1 MKKPN
6 TFIIEDNS
14 TKLAKTLGVKSVEYT
29 SNILTD
35 DVIDEWL
42 RKTVFGINPNIEKL
56 IIPVRLGY
64 DDADYMGLRI
74 GLHIRLSRSLGDK
87 RFIPLIFVSVG
98 ESKET
103 ILGSQIERKR
113 LLSSILLFAKG
124 CTVVD
129 FFDLEDVISGFNEAI
144 DKDTLRN
151 DLLKR
156 LLISDERLQGHQ
168 LANEWGVFRLAKFA
182 GIELTSIK
190 LPTDLFFK
198 YQFSKAGQDIQPHGN
213 RSIGLQKKGC
223 NALLIDDYADKG
235 WKEVLEHILK
245 SHINLHSSKLEVLT
259 TFEAADTFQDYES
272 KDLVFLDLRLKP
284 EEDRASELLQQKDLS
299 GMKLLRKIKDINKG
313 IQVIVLTAS
322 NKAWNMKAL
331 LDAGADGYFI
341 KESPEIPVSDDASK
355 ANYENLVRTIKE
367 AFERR
372 YLRDVF
378 REIKALQKKLDA
390 LNSSNTYSSDFSD
403 KIKSQLDVAFDM
415 HYHAKSKDQFAFAY
429 ITLYMILESIN
440 NELINHTGE
449 KGNKEWFVG
458 SEKLK
463 NWEWDKANE
472 KYQINA
478 DLEYVTENKPPEWK
492 KMAGLYFQ
500 KWTGT
505 DHYFVVGLYRQITKR
520 NGFVHNDK
528 TILDLQDGSGKY
540 VNHDIY
546 IPEGFRKLFDSIKT
560 ILDYL

>member
-1 MKKPN
+1 MN
-6 TFIIEDNS
+6 DQIAIIEESDQS
-14 TKLAKTLGVKSVEYT
+14 FVEKFGFIKITYLQD
-29 SNILTD
+29 ITD
-35 DVIDEWL
+35 QKIDEWV
-42 RKTVFGINPNIEKL
+42 RHIFSKNPTIEKI
-56 IIPVRLGY
+56 IIPVRLGK
-64 DDADYMGLRI
+64 DDSDYTGLRV
-74 GLHIRLSRSLGDK
+74 GLHIRLTKDLK
-87 RFIPLIFVSVG
+87 EKQLIPIIFISEQTKSEVIG
-98 ESKET
+98 NQIENNKEKTGT
-103 ILGSQIERKR
+103 ILFTPGTK
-113 LLSSILLFAKG
+113 LVSS
-124 CTVVD
+124 
-129 FFDLEDVISGFNEAI
+129 FDIQSAAENFNKTISEQE
-144 DKDTLRN
+144 
-151 DLLKR
+151 LKNQVLPK
-156 LLISDERLQGHQ
+156 LLIANQREQGHQ

-198 YQFSKAGQDIQPHGN
+198 YQFSRTGQDIQPHGN

-284 EEDRASELLQQKDLS
+284 EEDRASEMLPLEDLS
-299 GMKLLRKIKDINKG
+299 GMKLLRKIKDINNG
-313 IQVIVLTAS
+313 IQVIILTAS

-341 KESPEIPVSDDASK
+341 KESPEVSVSDDASK
-355 ANYENLVRTIKE
+355 ANYESLVRAIKE

-378 REIKALQKKLDA
+378 REIKAFQKKLDA
-390 LNSSNTYSSDFSD
+390 LNSSDTYSFGFLDE
-403 KIKSQLDVAFDM
+403 IKNQLDIAFDM

-449 KGNKEWFVG
+449 KEKKEWFVG

-463 NWEWDKANE
+463 NWEWDKTNE
-472 KYQINA
+472 KYQVNA
-478 DLEYVTENKPPEWK
+478 DLEYVTGNKPPEWK

-505 DHYFVVGLYRQITKR
+505 DHCFVVDLYRQITKR

-528 TILDLQDGSGKY
+528 TILDFQDGSGKY
-540 VNHDIY
+540 VNRDIY

-560 ILDYL
+560 ILGYL

>member
-1 MKKPN
+1 MN
-6 TFIIEDNS
+6 DQIAIIEESDQS
-14 TKLAKTLGVKSVEYT
+14 FAEKFGFIKITYLQDITGQK
-29 SNILTD
+29 
-35 DVIDEWL
+35 IDEWV
-42 RKTVFGINPNIEKL
+42 RHIFFKHPTIEKI
-56 IIPVRLGY
+56 IIPVRLGK
-64 DDADYMGLRI
+64 DDSDYTGLRV
-74 GLHIRLSRSLGDK
+74 GLHIRLTKGLK
-87 RFIPLIFVSVG
+87 EKQLIPIIFISEQTKSEVIG
-98 ESKET
+98 N
-103 ILGSQIERKR
+103 QIENNKEKTGAI
-113 LLSSILLFAKG
+113 LFTPGTKLVSS
-124 CTVVD
+124 
-129 FFDLEDVISGFNEAI
+129 FDIPSAAENFNKTISEQE
-144 DKDTLRN
+144 
-151 DLLKR
+151 LKSQVLPK
-156 LLISDERLQGHQ
+156 LLITNQREQGHQ

-182 GIELTSIK
+182 GVELTSIK

-198 YQFSKAGQDIQPHGN
+198 YQFSRTGQDIQPHGN

-223 NALLIDDYADKG
+223 NALLIDDYANEG
-235 WKEVLEHILK
+235 WREVLEHILK

-259 TFEAADTFQDYES
+259 TFETADTFKGYES

-284 EEDRASELLQQKDLS
+284 EEDRASEMLPLEDLS
-299 GMKLLRKIKDINKG
+299 GLKLLHKIKGINKG

-341 KESPEIPVSDDASK
+341 KESPEVPVSDDASK
-355 ANYENLVRTIKE
+355 ANYESLVRAIKE

-378 REIKALQKKLDA
+378 REIKALQKNLDA
-390 LNSSNTYSSDFSD
+390 LNSSNIYSSGFLGE
-403 KIKSQLDVAFDM
+403 IKSQLDVAFDM

-429 ITLYMILESIN
+429 ITLYMIIETIN

-449 KGNKEWFVG
+449 KENKEWFAG

-463 NWEWDKANE
+463 NWEWDKTNQ
-472 KYQINA
+472 KYQVNA
-478 DLEYVTENKPPEWK
+478 DLEYVTGNKPPEWK

-500 KWTGT
+500 KWAGT
-505 DHYFVVGLYRQITKR
+505 DHHFVVDLYRQITKR

-528 TILDLQDGSGKY
+528 VILDHQDRSGKY

-546 IPEGFRKLFDSIKT
+546 IPEGFWKLFDSIKT

>member
-1 MKKPN
+1 MN
-6 TFIIEDNS
+6 DQIAIIEESDQS
-14 TKLAKTLGVKSVEYT
+14 FAEKFGFIKITYLQD
-29 SNILTD
+29 ITD
-35 DVIDEWL
+35 QKIDEWT
-42 RKTVFGINPNIEKL
+42 RHIFSKHPAIEKI
-56 IIPVRLGY
+56 IIPVRLGK
-64 DDADYMGLRI
+64 DDSDYTGLRV
-74 GLHIRLSRSLGDK
+74 GLHIRLTKDLK
-87 RFIPLIFVSVG
+87 EKQLIPIIFISEQTKSEVIG
-98 ESKET
+98 N
-103 ILGSQIERKR
+103 QIENNKEKTGAI
-113 LLSSILLFAKG
+113 LFTPGTKLVSS
-124 CTVVD
+124 
-129 FFDLEDVISGFNEAI
+129 FDIQSATKNFNKTISEQE
-144 DKDTLRN
+144 
-151 DLLKR
+151 LKSQVLPK
-156 LLISDERLQGHQ
+156 LLISNQREQGHQ

-182 GIELTSIK
+182 GIKLESIK

-198 YQFSKAGQDIQPHGN
+198 YQFSKTDLDIQPHGN
-213 RSIGLQKKGC
+213 RSIGLQNKGC

-259 TFEAADTFQDYES
+259 TFEAAVTFQEYES

-284 EEDRASELLQQKDLS
+284 EEDRASEMLPLEDLS
-299 GMKLLRKIKDINKG
+299 GMKLLRRIKAINKG

-341 KESPEIPVSDDASK
+341 KESPEVPVSDDASK
-355 ANYENLVRTIKE
+355 ANYESLVRAIKE

-390 LNSSNTYSSDFSD
+390 LNSSNTYSSDFLD

-415 HYHAKSKDQFAFAY
+415 RYHAKSKDQFAFAY

-449 KGNKEWFVG
+449 KESKEWFAG

-463 NWEWDKANE
+463 NWEWDKTNE
-472 KYQINA
+472 KYQVNA
-478 DLEYVTENKPPEWK
+478 DLEYVTGNKPPEWK

-505 DHYFVVGLYRQITKR
+505 NHHFVVDLYRQITKR

-528 TILDLQDGSGKY
+528 AILDFQDGSGKY

-560 ILDYL
+560 ILGYL